1 MARRSGLGKGLNALI
16 PDSDPSEPQ
25 AGQVQQVEIERII
38 PNPRQPREHFDP
50 DQLAE
55 LAASIREHGI
65 IQPLVV
71 SPGENGNYI
80 LIAGER
86 RLQAARQAGLRRVP
100 VILRETTDQQR
111 LELALIENIQ
121 RADLNPLEEAEAYR
135 HLAEEF
141 GLSHEAIARRVG
153 KSRTAISNTLR
164 LLQASSA
171 VRQAV
176 LQRKISEGHARALL
190 GLPTTAAQD
199 AALQTVLR
207 ENLNVRQTEALV
219 RKLSGHRPE
228 RRPLR
233 PPSPDLQALE
243 ERLQAALGT
252 RVTLRHGRKGGSVTI
267 HYYSEEELEALLS
280 RLLAQ

>member
-1 MARRSGLGKGLNALI
+1 MAKRSGLGRGLDALI
-16 PDSDPSEPQ
+16 PGGETGHSGP
-25 AGQVQQVEIERII
+25 QVQQVDVDRII

-50 DQLAE
+50 EKLAE

-65 IQPLVV
+65 IQPLIVT
-71 SPGENGNYI
+71 PGPDGAYV

-100 VILRETTDQQR
+100 VIERETTDQQR
-111 LELALIENIQ
+111 LELALIENLQ

-141 GLSHEAIARRVG
+141 GLSHEQIARRVG
-153 KSRTAISNTLR
+153 KSRAAVTNTMR
-164 LLQASSA
+164 LLQASRK

-176 LQRKISEGHARALL
+176 LHGEISEGHARALL
-190 GLPTTAAQD
+190 GLPTSEAQD

-207 ENLNVRQTEALV
+207 EGLSVRQTEALV
-219 RKLSGHRPE
+219 RRLSGQRPPRKT
-228 RRPLR
+228 RRPA
-233 PPSPDLQALE
+233 SPDLQALE

-252 RVTLRHGRKGGSVTI
+252 RVTLRHGRKGGSLTI
-267 HYYSEEELEALLS
+267 HYYSEEELEALLA
-280 RLLAQ
+280 RLLAD